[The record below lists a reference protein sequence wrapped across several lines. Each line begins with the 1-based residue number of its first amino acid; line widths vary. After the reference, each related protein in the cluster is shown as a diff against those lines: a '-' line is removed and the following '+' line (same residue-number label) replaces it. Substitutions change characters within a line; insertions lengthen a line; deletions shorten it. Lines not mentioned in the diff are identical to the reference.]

1 MSVPARLF
9 GCKLGSLAE
18 RFKHASFVC
27 LPCAGNV
34 ECRSMIDRCPDDG
47 KSDGDIH
54 AGFNSEHLDGA
65 MALIV
70 IHGDHHIVVA
80 ALCEEE
86 ERIGRQRSNY
96 IPSLFA
102 ASFDGGCNFLGL
114 FSVTE
119 ESIFSGMRIDTAHT
133 YLRIGVARF
142 DQHRMCTG
150 DSSLDESWL
159 NLSNRIDEADVGGDM
174 RDLQLRRAE
183 HHRHFFGTGEC
194 G

>member
-1 MSVPARLF
+1 MGVPARLF

-18 RFKHASFVC
+18 RFKHAPFVC
-27 LPCAGNV
+27 LSCAGNV

-47 KSDGDIH
+47 KSDGDIY
-54 AGFNSEHLDGA
+54 AGFNSEHLDGP

-80 ALCEEE
+80 ALREEE

-96 IPSLFA
+96 IPTLFA
-102 ASFDGGCNFLGL
+102 ASFDGGCNFLGF

-119 ESIFSGMRIDTAHT
+119 ESIFSGMGIDTAHT
-133 YLRIGVARF
+133 YLRISVARL
-142 DQHRMCTG
+142 DKHRMRTP

-159 NLSNRIDEADVGGDM
+159 NLCNRIDEANVGGDM
-174 RDLQLRRAE
+174 RDLQFRRARSE
-183 HHRHFFGTGEC
+183 ERRVGKEC
-194 G
+194 